1 MNYEQTAK
9 DIEATMGILPSFMKQ
24 GVPEDVLTQMW
35 PIMKKYILGQSSIP
49 PKYREMIAL
58 ASAATMKCPYCE
70 AFHRGAAK
78 MYGATE
84 EELKEVGILVGQTT
98 FWSSVLHAQNYDISA
113 FMKELQAIGEHLT
126 KKTPS
131 TTVATSSITQ

>member
-1 MNYEQTAK
+1 MSYEQTAR
-9 DIEATMGILPSFMKQ
+9 DIETTLGAMPGFMKQ
-24 GVPEDVLTQMW
+24 GVPEDVLVHMW
-35 PIMKKYILGQSSIP
+35 PIMKKYVLGQSTIP

-78 MYGATE
+78 MYGATD

-98 FWSSVLHAQNYDISA
+98 FWSSVIHAQNYDMNT
-113 FMKELQAIGEHLT
+113 FMKEFQAIGEHLSKPQQAT
-126 KKTPS
+126 
-131 TTVATSSITQ
+131 ATSR